1 MSCHKETKEAID
13 RLFEEG
19 KLTEDEI
26 LKVIERLFL
35 QEIEMARKTGQR
47 IDSLLYEMLDTIA
60 EDLKKSAYPIEKILH
75 NIFGVI
81 VSALETSAHEEIT
94 RHHRDLQKARAQL
107 ENSIEREKS
116 HYQELLDVIETFS
129 KELGLNH
136 NDPTL
141 QESCKKIEALLE
153 KVDTYYLSEQ

>member
-26 LKVIERLFL
+26 LKVIEQLFV

-75 NIFGVI
+75 NIFSVI
-81 VSALETSAHEEIT
+81 VNALETSAHEEIK
-94 RHHRDLQKARAQL
+94 RHHRNLQKARTQL

-136 NDPTL
+136 NDPAL
-141 QESCKKIEALLE
+141 QESCKKIETLLE
-153 KVDTYYLSEQ
+153 KVDRYYLSEQ